1 MTKDSNTNHTK
12 SDDSEIIQLADKLA
26 GMDWQEDD
34 EDEEIRQRLKSLTK
48 GLNPQEVQDAVHHAS
63 LIAEQRYLRLEQ
75 FLIHVVMKENETLG
89 ET

>member
-12 SDDSEIIQLADKLA
+12 NYDSEIIELADKLA

-34 EDEEIRQRLKSLTK
+34 ENEEIRQRLNSLTK

-63 LIAEQRYLRLEQ
+63 LMAEQRYLRLER
-75 FLIHVVMKENETLG
+75 FLVEVVMEEKSHLH
-89 ET
+89 